1 VIFTVPKVNEREK
14 KSARRRPFLIAQRL
28 AEMELSYGAVE
39 KIIRCQIHCLKIIRL
54 GLPLQSIFLL
64 PSFYALSLFDRGIS
78 KMYGWLLEHL

>member
-1 VIFTVPKVNEREK
+1 MKATFCTTRVMEEK
-14 KSARRRPFLIAQRL
+14 QNSHILDH
-28 AEMELSYGAVE
+28 EMELSYGAVE